1 MKKTRITRFAAL
13 LLTAVIL
20 LALCACGLPTFGK
33 KIESLPTVQQS
44 AEKTPEPAAAPAPAE
59 EDKSGA
65 YEEALTKMV
74 DGDYEGAAAAFEALG
89 DYKDSAARAEQ
100 ARGKMQETTYQAA
113 VALMEEGKVRE
124 AFAAFSAMP
133 GYKDADERAAQL
145 QELVAMQDKMA
156 GAKERDIITFGTYKQ
171 DKKQDAPAE
180 PIQWIV
186 IGRDDE
192 SLTLLSLYVIDV
204 GPYHEERKDI
214 TWENAALRRWLND
227 EFIAEAFAPE
237 ERDLL
242 MLTTVP
248 PHANPKY
255 PYDFQGNPI
264 TPGNE
269 TNDRVWILSEE
280 EAKALPA
287 SILKAESTKYAKS
300 GGTIAMGG
308 TFYYTITDPTGTWFV
323 DNQGNI
329 QRETTYVDYS
339 TNWWLRTPG
348 DLQRKAMYVSDA
360 GKLMYEGYSVE
371 FAQFGIRPVIRISIA

>member
-1 MKKTRITRFAAL
+1 MKKNKIVRFAAL
-13 LLTAVIL
+13 LLMAAMLFT
-20 LALCACGLPTFGK
+20 LCACGLLNIGK
-33 KIESLPTVQQS
+33 KIESLPTVQES
-44 AEKTPEPAAAPAPAE
+44 AEKTPEPVAAAPAE
-59 EDKSGA
+59 EDKSA
-65 YEEALTKMV
+65 DYEAALGMMV
-74 DGDYEGAAAAFEALG
+74 DGDFEAAAAAFDALG

-100 ARGKMQETTYQAA
+100 AREKMEETRYQAA

-124 AFAAFSAMP
+124 AFAAFSTMP

-145 QELVAMQDKMA
+145 QELVAMQDELA
-156 GAKERDIITFGTYKQ
+156 NTKERDIITFGTYKQ

-186 IGRDDE
+186 IGKDDE

-204 GPYHEERKDI
+204 GPYHEERRDI
-214 TWENAALRRWLND
+214 TWEGAALRRWLND
-227 EFIAEAFAPE
+227 EFIAEAFTPE

-300 GGTIAMGG
+300 GGTIATTGG
-308 TFYYTITDPTGTWFV
+308 TYYYTITDPTGTYFI
-323 DNQGNI
+323 DFQGNV

-339 TNWWLRTPG
+339 ANWWLRTPG
-348 DLQRKAMYVSDA
+348 DLQRKSMYVSEA